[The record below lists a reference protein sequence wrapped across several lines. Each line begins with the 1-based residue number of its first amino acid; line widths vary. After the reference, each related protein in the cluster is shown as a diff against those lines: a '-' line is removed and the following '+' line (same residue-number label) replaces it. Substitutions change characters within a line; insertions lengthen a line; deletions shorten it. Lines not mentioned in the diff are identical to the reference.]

1 MGDIYDCNVKSYL
14 FIMVQLGGGGDTHTW
29 GGYIKPEQKRCVK
42 PNQSQTKEVATW
54 GFIKLWLTVFTV

>member
-14 FIMVQLGGGGDTHTW
+14 FIMVQLGGGDTHTW

-42 PNQSQTKEVATW
+42 PNHKAKQK
-54 GFIKLWLTVFTV
+54 K